1 MRKFWRFFLLAV
13 TGLALMVFSPPII
26 GQAKE
31 VQSIGLD
38 VNSAVIKDSKGKV
51 YAHDIQL
58 PKGSYSVN
66 YKWSIPNGTSVKAG
80 DTMTFTLPSN
90 VSVPE
95 TADFSISGALGTK
108 VGTVHI
114 EAGNPIGVITLNSYM
129 QTMTN
134 NRRGSLYINVNEK
147 DLTPTQPTGP
157 ISMDKAA
164 SWVDPENPTVINW
177 QLTVHPD
184 GNSLNNPV
192 IKDTFSRNQTYVA
205 GSVKASDGNGQSY
218 PVTATSSLLSNA
230 MTFKLSG
237 SYTSNISL
245 TYQTKTKLPTGA
257 DTFNNKAVYNDDDG
271 HQATANAVISR
282 EDNTTTEPENPGTEQ
297 PGQNEPVTMSKSV
310 SWVDPHDQTKLN
322 WSIKVNDQGNE
333 LVNPLIVDQLSPNQA
348 FVPNSAKMVTGLGDK
363 VPLALSVS
371 GNKRVIV
378 FKAMGTYST
387 SLHLTYQTSTTTTK
401 GVENFSNNAAFSDDN
416 NNKATA
422 TAEIDRTAEPEP
434 TTEPITMKKSVA
446 WADPADKTKLNWD
459 LAVSANGNDLVNPTI
474 TDKLSSNQSFVAGS
488 AHAVTAAGET
498 VPLKATASGTE
509 IVFQLTGTYQSNL
522 RLTYQTTTDEV
533 DTAATFDNVALYEDK
548 NDNHASANA
557 SIDREA
563 IEKPIFDP
571 IAMQKTATWSD
582 PTDKTKINWVLT
594 VTSNGNRLTNPVV
607 TDQLSDNQAYVL
619 DSIQVS
625 DTKGSLPVIATVNGA
640 KVTFNITGETTD
652 DLKLTYQTTT
662 TAATG
667 NETFDNAAV
676 FDDQNN
682 HHAEA
687 NTSIDREAPPVE
699 PTKDPISLT
708 KTAAWSDPSDH
719 SKINW
724 QLKVVANGNT
734 LKNPVVTDI
743 LSNNQTYLADSAKAV
758 NDTETTIPM
767 VVTVNGNT
775 LTFQFSGDLATDLIL
790 TYQTT
795 TNDPTGAATFDNA
808 AVVDDDNNNHA
819 GGGSSIDRENPP
831 VVPAKDPISM
841 SKVAAWRDPQDH
853 QQINWTLAIKANGNQ
868 LLNPVITDLL
878 SDNQTYVAESAQ
890 ALDESGKR
898 LPLTVSVAG
907 QTLTFKLAGDF
918 ATNITLSYQTKT
930 NSATG
935 AEVFDNA
942 ALYTDD
948 NDNNAS
954 ASTDIDRPDN
964 EIDEPGEPENPR
976 VTEPETPGEPEPGNP
991 GTTEP
996 GTPGITEPENPGI
1009 TAPVKPGP
1017 TAPATP
1023 APTTPGTTAP
1033 AKPGTTVSTSQ
1044 KPLPT
1049 PYNPTPGRL
1058 PQTDEARNAKLDTV
1072 IGSLVL
1078 VLALGLGY
1086 LELRHRKI

>member
-13 TGLALMVFSPPII
+13 TGLALMAFGPPII

-31 VQSIGLD
+31 APSTGLD
-38 VNSAVIKDSKGKV
+38 VNSAIIKNSKGKV
-51 YAHDIQL
+51 ISHDVQL
-58 PKGSYSVN
+58 PAGDYTVN
-66 YKWSIPNGTSVKAG
+66 YNWQIPNGASVQAG
-80 DTMTFTLPSN
+80 DTLTFTLPPNIHTLEDDDFTSY
-90 VSVPE
+90 
-95 TADFSISGALGTK
+95 TASGAA
-108 VGTVHI
+108 VGTVHVGKGSSTG
-114 EAGNPIGVITLNSYM
+114 AITLNSYM
-129 QTMTN
+129 QTHTR
-134 NRRGSLYINVNEK
+134 NRRGWIRIDVTVPAE
-147 DLTPTQPTGP
+147 PTGP

-184 GNSLNNPV
+184 GNTLTNPV

-230 MTFKLSG
+230 MTFRLSG

-257 DTFNNKAVYNDDDG
+257 DTFNNTAVYNDDGG

-378 FKAMGTYST
+378 FKAMGTYAT
-387 SLHLTYQTSTTTTK
+387 SLHLTYQTTTATTK
-401 GVENFSNNAAFSDDN
+401 GTEEFSNNAAFSDDN
-416 NNKATA
+416 DNKANA
-422 TAEIDRTAEPEP
+422 TAEIDRTAEPEAP

-571 IAMQKTATWSD
+571 IAMQKTAAWND

-594 VTSNGNRLTNPVV
+594 VTSNGNRLIDPVV

-625 DTKGSLPVIATVNGA
+625 DTKGTLPVTATVNGA

-662 TAATG
+662 NAATG

-676 FDDQNN
+676 YDDQNN
-682 HHAEA
+682 NHAEA

-699 PTKDPISLT
+699 PAKDPISLT
-708 KTAAWSDPSDH
+708 KTAAWSDPTDH

-758 NDTETTIPM
+758 NDTEATIPM

-819 GGGSSIDRENPP
+819 GGSSSIDRENPP

-841 SKVAAWRDPQDH
+841 SKIAAWRDPEDH

-878 SDNQTYVAESAQ
+878 SDNQTYIAESAQ
-890 ALDESGKR
+890 ALDEDGKR
-898 LPLTVSVAG
+898 LPLTVSVTG
-907 QTLTFKLAGDF
+907 NTLTFKLAGDF
-918 ATNITLSYQTKT
+918 ETNITLSYRTKT

-1033 AKPGTTVSTSQ
+1033 AKPGTTVSTGQ

-1058 PQTDEARNAKLDTV
+1058 PQTDEDRNAKLDTV